1 MFEDPEL
8 VTLCEEVLNKQLQ
21 RTRDG
26 ATDQSR
32 IHELAGEWCMGA
44 KCMS

>member
-8 VTLCEEVLNKQLQ
+8 ISLCEEVLNKQLQ

-32 IHELAGEWCMGA
+32 IHELAGGCSTGA
-44 KCMS
+44 HG